1 MEIKMK
7 KYMVITRID
16 GNVGSRFFDD
26 SEEAEQYR
34 MDCECGCGGF
44 AQVYK
49 WFPKSRQY
57 KLWYE

>member
-1 MEIKMK
+1 MK
-7 KYMVITRID
+7 RYMVVTKVD
-16 GNVGSRFFDD
+16 GESSARFFDD
-26 SEEAEQYR
+26 SEQAEQYR

-49 WFPKSRQY
+49 WFPRSRQY

>member
-1 MEIKMK
+1 MK
-7 KYMVITRID
+7 RYMVIVKVNGEI
-16 GNVGSRFFDD
+16 SALFFDD
-26 SEEAEQYR
+26 SEKAEQCR